1 VHRDADGVI
10 AMSEQP
16 AASGPGGA
24 PDGVVAGPARALA
37 LVGAGLGLLIYLL
50 GFFGEVSVTSSFGGP
65 LLLAGGLLAGT
76 AALPRSGRVLAPAA
90 VLTVTGTLLLLQLAT
105 GIGGP
110 AVVVVA
116 LVLACA
122 QAGVVVTATVLDAG
136 PGTRSVRRPPA
147 PPYPSGYAGYPPAVG
162 PAGYGAG
169 AYPRTSAAIGP
180 GMDPSG
186 PATGA
191 YPAPGDPATGPSGFA
206 RPGQR
211 SEPDAPPEAGH
222 PPFSDATGSAD
233 TTTVRAVDQQ
243 TPVTAP
249 VPPTTRDAEGGEPGQ
264 QARPPAPADGT
275 ERIPAVRPDGQPPA

>member
-1 VHRDADGVI
+1 VHRDVDGVI

-76 AALPRSGRVLAPAA
+76 AALPRAGRVLVPAA

-110 AVVVVA
+110 AVVIVA

-122 QAGVVVTATVLDAG
+122 EAGVVVTAAVLDAG

-147 PPYPSGYAGYPPAVG
+147 PPYPSGYGGYPPAVG
-162 PAGYGAG
+162 PAGYAAG

-180 GMDPSG
+180 DLDPSG
-186 PATGA
+186 PAAAA
-191 YPAPGDPATGPSGFA
+191 YAAPGDPATGSSGFA

-211 SEPDAPPEAGH
+211 AEPDAPPEAGH
-222 PPFSDATGSAD
+222 PPFSDAAGSAD
-233 TTTVRAVDQQ
+233 TTTFRAVDQQ
-243 TPVTAP
+243 TPVSAP
-249 VPPTTRDAEGGEPGQ
+249 VPPTTRDAEPGEPGQ
-264 QARPPAPADGT
+264 PARPPGPAEGT
-275 ERIPAVRPDGQPPA
+275 ERIPIVRPDGQPPT